1 MVSLEGGPGQ
11 AGGGGGYVNPYHQA
25 WAAQADVTH
34 QPGKPFVK
42 KARVDKRK
50 LWEVVEG
57 QEEPVVGLENVVE
70 WWPAEDSEAAPLYTC
85 QICHGWLGWGGCFH

>member
-1 MVSLEGGPGQ
+1 MVSLEGGGGGG
-11 AGGGGGYVNPYHQA
+11 GGGGGYVNPYHQA
-25 WAAQADVTH
+25 WTAQAEGTSQLH
-34 QPGKPFVK
+34 GKPFVK

-70 WWPAEDSEAAPLYTC
+70 WWPAEDSEA
-85 QICHGWLGWGGCFH
+85 GGRET